1 MFYKRAVDERRR
13 LQRVI
18 QKTKLQLKNMPE
30 GKLYV
35 VRDKERFKFYQC
47 IDGKQHYISKKNR
60 SLAEKLAHKK
70 YLTLYLKELEK
81 EANAIDYYLRHHV
94 KRPWESEQLA
104 LSNSQY
110 QELLFHA
117 YKPSIQ
123 EYMDWANASYEGN
136 PHYLEHLKYTAVNG
150 KKVRSKSEV
159 LISIIL
165 SKYKI
170 PYRYE
175 CALKLGET
183 TVYPDFTIIHPETG
197 KIYYFEHLGRLDDPR
212 YRRNN
217 MNKLSDYID
226 HGIIPMQ
233 NLIITWETS
242 AQPLDIE
249 LVEKIVRF
257 YFVDN

>member
-13 LQRVI
+13 LQILI
-18 QKTKLQLKNMPE
+18 QKTKLRLKNMPE

-81 EANAIDYYLRHHV
+81 ESNAIDYYLRHHV

-110 QELLFHA
+110 QELLFPI
-117 YKPSIQ
+117 YKSKEQ
-123 EYMDWANASYEGN
+123 EYIDWANAPYEGN
-136 PHYLEHLKYTAVNG
+136 PLYPEHLKYTAVNG
-150 KKVRSKSEV
+150 KKVRLKSEV
-159 LISIIL
+159 MITMIL

-175 CALKLGET
+175 CALKLGENI
-183 TVYPDFTIIHPETG
+183 VYPDFTIIHPETG
-197 KIYYFEHLGRLDDPR
+197 KIYYIA
-212 YRRNN
+212 N
-217 MNKLSDYID
+217 
-226 HGIIPMQ
+226 GIIPMK
-233 NLIITWETS
+233 NLILTWETS
-242 AQPLDIE
+242 DQPLDIQ
-249 LVEKIVRF
+249 LIEKIVRF